1 MGGVLPFL
9 VLLHMAGT
17 ALACL
22 RSVMIFRIDP
32 GQVTERSAAGYEQ
45 RSEEENDDWGL
56 PKGKK
61 VMTHW

>member
-1 MGGVLPFL
+1 MGGALPFL
-9 VLLHMAGT
+9 VLLHMTGA

-22 RSVMIFRIDP
+22 WSVMIFRIDP
-32 GQVTERSAAGYEQ
+32 GQVTEGGAAGYEQ

-56 PKGKK
+56 SKGKK